1 MSARLRAFAA
11 RDSVCFFP
19 ADKMSSLDFASHA
32 PPASHP
38 SLRSTMETKDTRL
51 NAALET
57 TKQLLLRAEQRE
69 ERIVKIY
76 DQASGIALARRLP
89 GLSPRRRILIT
100 LPCDHCVAYDRC

>member
-1 MSARLRAFAA
+1 MPLPREIPCAFLP
-11 RDSVCFFP
+11 R
-19 ADKMSSLDFASHA
+19 ADKMSSLDFTSHA

-100 LPCDHCVAYDRC
+100 LPCDHCVAYGRC

>member
-1 MSARLRAFAA
+1 
-11 RDSVCFFP
+11 
-19 ADKMSSLDFASHA
+19 
-32 PPASHP
+32 
-38 SLRSTMETKDTRL
+38 METKDTRL

-89 GLSPRRRILIT
+89 GHSLRRRILIT
-100 LPCDHCVAYDRC
+100 LPCETMCVAYDRC